1 MRHNKIKLVLVLI
14 TLLLAGISP
23 NLYPVAQAGIAK
35 LSFLAVS
42 FLIPSAAGIVLLIFI
57 TRALKYTSLSKQIL
71 FGLLAGLIATVG
83 LEVIREIGFRT
94 GAMPG
99 DMPKLLGVLLL
110 DRFAHGPN
118 FWSNVS
124 GWAYHFW
131 NGAAFGI
138 IFSLVFAHAQ
148 RWVAVVYGII
158 IGIVFMIGPATT
170 TLGIGVFGLEFKD
183 GYQFLTTVTLAH
195 IVFGMV
201 LGWSFDKLS
210 KNESYPNIFRR
221 LKNAMTG
228 STRNEPVN

>member
-1 MRHNKIKLVLVLI
+1 MRHNKIKLLLVLI

-35 LSFLAVS
+35 LSFLAGT
-42 FLIPSAAGIVLLIFI
+42 FLIPSAAAIVLLIFI
-57 TRALKYTSLSKQIL
+57 TRALNYTSLSKQNF

-118 FWSNVS
+118 FWSNVA

-138 IFSLVFAHAQ
+138 VFSLVFARAQ
-148 RWVAVVYGII
+148 RWVAVLYGII

-195 IVFGMV
+195 IVFGIV

-210 KNESYPNIFRR
+210 KNEGFPNILGR
-221 LKNAMTG
+221 LKNAVIG
-228 STRNEPVN
+228 SKKDESVN

>member
-1 MRHNKIKLVLVLI
+1 MRHNKIKLLLVLI

-35 LSFLAVS
+35 LSFLAGT

-57 TRALKYTSLSKQIL
+57 TRALNHTSLSKQIL

-118 FWSNVS
+118 FWSNVA
-124 GWAYHFW
+124 GWTYHFW

-138 IFSLVFAHAQ
+138 IFSLVFASAQ
-148 RWVAVVYGII
+148 RWVALMYGII

-195 IVFGMV
+195 IVFGIV

-210 KNESYPNIFRR
+210 KNEAFPNILGR
-221 LKNAMTG
+221 LKNAMIG
-228 STRNEPVN
+228 NKKDESVH

>member
-42 FLIPSAAGIVLLIFI
+42 FLVPSAAGIVLLIFI
-57 TRALKYTSLSKQIL
+57 TRALRYTSLTKQIL
-71 FGLLAGLIATVG
+71 FGLLAGLIATIG

-110 DRFAHGPN
+110 DRFAHGPS
-118 FWSNVS
+118 FWSNVA

-138 IFSLVFAHAQ
+138 IFSLVFASTQ
-148 RWVAVVYGII
+148 RWVALVYGII

-170 TLGIGVFGLEFKD
+170 TLGIGVLGLEFKD

-210 KNESYPNIFRR
+210 RHESHPNIFRR
-221 LKNAMTG
+221 LKNAMAG
-228 STRNEPVN
+228 SKRNEPVN

>member
-1 MRHNKIKLVLVLI
+1 MRHEKIKLVLVLI

-23 NLYPVAQAGIAK
+23 NLYPIAQAGIAK

-42 FLIPSAAGIVLLIFI
+42 FLIPSVAVILLLIFI
-57 TRALKYTSLSKQIL
+57 TRALKYTALAKQIF

-83 LEVIREIGFRT
+83 LEVIREIGFRA

-118 FWSNVS
+118 FWSNVA

-138 IFSLVFAHAQ
+138 IFSLVFANPQ
-148 RWVAVVYGII
+148 RWVAVVYGMI
-158 IGIVFMIGPATT
+158 IGIVFMTGPATT

-195 IVFGMV
+195 IVFGIV
-201 LGWSFDKLS
+201 LGWSFDKFS
-210 KNESYPNIFRR
+210 KNEGFPNILEH
-221 LKNAMTG
+221 LKNIIPG
-228 STRNEPVN
+228 KK

>member
-1 MRHNKIKLVLVLI
+1 MRHEKIKLVLVLI

-23 NLYPVAQAGIAK
+23 NLYPIAQAGVAK

-42 FLIPSAAGIVLLIFI
+42 FLIPSVAVILLLIFI
-57 TRALKYTSLSKQIL
+57 TRALKYTALAKQIF

-83 LEVIREIGFRT
+83 LEVIREIGFRA

-118 FWSNVS
+118 FWSNVA

-138 IFSLVFAHAQ
+138 IFSLVFANPQ
-148 RWVAVVYGII
+148 RWVAVVYGMI
-158 IGIVFMIGPATT
+158 IGIVFMTGPATT

-195 IVFGMV
+195 IVFGIV
-201 LGWSFDKLS
+201 LGWSFDKFS
-210 KNESYPNIFRR
+210 KNEGFPNILEH
-221 LKNAMTG
+221 LKNIIPG
-228 STRNEPVN
+228 KK